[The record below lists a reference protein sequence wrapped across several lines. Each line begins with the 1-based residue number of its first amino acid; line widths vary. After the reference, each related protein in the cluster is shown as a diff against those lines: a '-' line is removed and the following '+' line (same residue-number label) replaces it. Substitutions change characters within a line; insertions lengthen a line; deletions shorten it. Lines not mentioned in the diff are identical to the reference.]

1 MKKTVYVVMHIC
13 ASSLIHTFPA
23 PQTTKLIISNI
34 FLLTYINYAIY
45 EINIFSYAYNELDN
59 VFVPHS
65 SSSPSHIHFLPS
77 QNRFT
82 ISSDFQFFLI
92 LERASLPLITH
103 VHVKD
108 ILLKN
113 IFAAKF

>member
-1 MKKTVYVVMHIC
+1 MHIC
-13 ASSLIHTFPA
+13 ATSLKHTFPA

-34 FLLTYINYAIY
+34 FLLTYINYSIY

-77 QNRFT
+77 TT

-103 VHVKD
+103 VHVKN